1 MEYNNELCRDLIN
14 LIVETYK
21 ESCEDCIKNK
31 KRISYVGIDFM
42 EIFSSDDVSI
52 QFGERFNELVIKASG
67 KPLNSRSKVLRRRII
82 KASNVCKLIFTDILQ
97 VINLLQK
104 LEKENLIILSNR
116 DNSTRYPNFDKDEEN
131 NVSYININNYKIE
144 EYIKENYYS
153 QIIPTT
159 TLIDIAEND
168 FKTVEQ
174 RRFEKQLKVADD
186 TLVETKRTLIK
197 TRHTFYAT
205 IAALIVSIISGFY
218 QSCSQQEIDS
228 EQINTIISAIKEQK
242 SISIDKFPD
251 IIPDTLNVRVTDAS
265 DKQPINLNVTVKENQ
280 PAKVQ

>member
-1 MEYNNELCRDLIN
+1 MEYNNELCRNLIS

-42 EIFSSDDVSI
+42 EIFSSDDIGI
-52 QFGERFNELVIKASG
+52 QFGERFNEFVIKASG

-82 KASNVCKLIFTDILQ
+82 KASNICKLVFTDILQ

-116 DNSTRYPNFDKDEEN
+116 DKCTRYPNFDNDEEN
-131 NVSYININNYKIE
+131 NVSYININNHKIE

-153 QIIPTT
+153 QVIPTT
-159 TLIDIAEND
+159 TLIDIAEHY

-174 RRFEKQLKVADD
+174 RRFEKQLEEAKKSTCWSRFAAIVAVLAF
-186 TLVETKRTLIK
+186 LVSVIFGL
-197 TRHTFYAT
+197 
-205 IAALIVSIISGFY
+205 V

-228 EQINTIISAIKEQK
+228 EQINTIISAIKEEK

-251 IIPDTLNVRVTDAS
+251 ILPDTLNVKVTDTPE
-265 DKQPINLNVTVKENQ
+265 KQPINLNVTVKENQ
-280 PAKVQ
+280 PTKIQ

>member
-1 MEYNNELCRDLIN
+1 MEYNNELCRNLIN

-42 EIFSSDDVSI
+42 EIFSSDDIGI
-52 QFGERFNELVIKASG
+52 QFGERFNEFVIKASG

-82 KASNVCKLIFTDILQ
+82 KASNICKLVFTDILQ

-116 DNSTRYPNFDKDEEN
+116 DKYTRYPNFDNDEEN
-131 NVSYININNYKIE
+131 NVSYININNHKIE

-153 QIIPTT
+153 QVIPTT
-159 TLIDIAEND
+159 TLIDIAEHY

-174 RRFEKQLKVADD
+174 RRFEKQLKEA
-186 TLVETKRTLIK
+186 KRSTCWS
-197 TRHTFYAT
+197 RFAAV
-205 IAALIVSIISGFY
+205 IAVFAFIASVVFGFC

-228 EQINTIISAIKEQK
+228 EQINTIISTIKEEK

-251 IIPDTLNVRVTDAS
+251 ILPDTLNVKVTNTS
-265 DKQPINLNVTVKENQ
+265 EKQPINLNVTVKENQ
-280 PAKVQ
+280 PTKIQ

>member
-67 KPLNSRSKVLRRRII
+67 KPLNSRSKVFRRRII

-116 DNSTRYPNFDKDEEN
+116 DNSARYPNFDKDEKN

-265 DKQPINLNVTVKENQ
+265 DK
-280 PAKVQ
+280 

>member
-21 ESCEDCIKNK
+21 ESCGDCVKNNK
-31 KRISYVGIDFM
+31 QISYIGIDFT
-42 EIFSSDDVSI
+42 EIFSSDDINI
-52 QFGERFNELVIKASG
+52 QFGERLNELVIKASG
-67 KPLNSRSKVLRRRII
+67 KPLNSRSKVLRRRVI

-97 VINLLQK
+97 IINLLQK

-116 DNSTRYPNFDKDEEN
+116 DKPERYPNFDKDEEN
-131 NVSYININNYKIE
+131 NVSYISINNCKIE

-159 TLIDIAEND
+159 TLIDIAENE
-168 FKTVEQ
+168 FRTVEQ
-174 RRFEKQLKVADD
+174 RRFEKQLIVANE
-186 TLVETKRTLIK
+186 TLAETKKTLAK
-197 TRHTFYAT
+197 TNQSF
-205 IAALIVSIISGFY
+205 IVALVTVLVSIVFGFY

-251 IIPDTLNVRVTDAS
+251 IIPDTLNIRVTDAS

-280 PAKVQ
+280 PIKVQ

>member
-21 ESCEDCIKNK
+21 ESCGDCVKNNK
-31 KRISYVGIDFM
+31 QISYVGIDFT
-42 EIFSSDDVSI
+42 EIFSSDDINI
-52 QFGERFNELVIKASG
+52 QFGERLNELVIKASG
-67 KPLNSRSKVLRRRII
+67 KPLNSRSKVLRRRVI

-97 VINLLQK
+97 IINLLQK

-116 DNSTRYPNFDKDEEN
+116 DKPERYPNFDKDEEN
-131 NVSYININNYKIE
+131 NVSYISINNCKIE

-159 TLIDIAEND
+159 TLIDIAENE
-168 FKTVEQ
+168 FRTVEQ
-174 RRFEKQLKVADD
+174 RRFEKQLIVANE
-186 TLVETKRTLIK
+186 TLAETKKTLAK
-197 TRHTFYAT
+197 TNQSF
-205 IAALIVSIISGFY
+205 IVALVTVLVSIVFGFY

-251 IIPDTLNVRVTDAS
+251 IIPDTLNVRVTDAP

-280 PAKVQ
+280 PKEVQ

>member
-116 DNSTRYPNFDKDEEN
+116 DNSARYPNFDKDEEN

-186 TLVETKRTLIK
+186 TLVETKRTLVK

-218 QSCSQQEIDS
+218 QSCSQQEIDF

-251 IIPDTLNVRVTDAS
+251 IILDTLNVRVTDTPT
-265 DKQPINLNVTVKENQ
+265 KQPINLNVTVKENQ
-280 PAKVQ
+280 PTKVQ

>member
-21 ESCEDCIKNK
+21 ESCGDCVKNNK
-31 KRISYVGIDFM
+31 QISYVGIDFT
-42 EIFSSDDVSI
+42 EIFSSDDINI
-52 QFGERFNELVIKASG
+52 QFGERLNELVIKASG
-67 KPLNSRSKVLRRRII
+67 KPLNSRSKVLRRRVI

-97 VINLLQK
+97 IINLLQK

-116 DNSTRYPNFDKDEEN
+116 DKPERYPNFDKDEEN
-131 NVSYININNYKIE
+131 NVSYISINNCKIE

-159 TLIDIAEND
+159 TLIDIAENE
-168 FKTVEQ
+168 FRTVEQ
-174 RRFEKQLKVADD
+174 RRFEKQLIVANE
-186 TLVETKRTLIK
+186 TLAETKKTLAK
-197 TRHTFYAT
+197 TNQSF
-205 IAALIVSIISGFY
+205 IVALVTVLVSIVFGFY

-251 IIPDTLNVRVTDAS
+251 IIPDTLNVRVTDAP

>member
-1 MEYNNELCRDLIN
+1 MEYNNELCRNLIN

-42 EIFSSDDVSI
+42 EIFSSDDIGI
-52 QFGERFNELVIKASG
+52 QFGERFNEFVIKASG
-67 KPLNSRSKVLRRRII
+67 KPLNSSSKVLRRRII
-82 KASNVCKLIFTDILQ
+82 KASNICKLVFTDILQ

-116 DNSTRYPNFDKDEEN
+116 DNYTRYPNFDNDEEN
-131 NVSYININNYKIE
+131 NVSYININNHKIE

-153 QIIPTT
+153 QVIPTT
-159 TLIDIAEND
+159 TLIDIAEHY

-174 RRFEKQLKVADD
+174 RRFEKQLKEA
-186 TLVETKRTLIK
+186 KRSTCWS
-197 TRHTFYAT
+197 RFAAV
-205 IAALIVSIISGFY
+205 IAVFAFIASVVFGFC

-228 EQINTIISAIKEQK
+228 EQINTIISTIKEQK
-242 SISIDKFPD
+242 SITIDKFPD
-251 IIPDTLNVRVTDAS
+251 ILPDTLNVKVTNTS
-265 DKQPINLNVTVKENQ
+265 EKQPINLNVTVKENQ
-280 PAKVQ
+280 PTKIQ

>member
-21 ESCEDCIKNK
+21 ESCGDCVKNNK
-31 KRISYVGIDFM
+31 QISYVGIDFT
-42 EIFSSDDVSI
+42 EIFSSDDINI
-52 QFGERFNELVIKASG
+52 QFGERLNELVIKASG
-67 KPLNSRSKVLRRRII
+67 KPLNSRSKVLPRRVI

-97 VINLLQK
+97 IINLLQK

-116 DNSTRYPNFDKDEEN
+116 DKLERYPNFDKDEEN
-131 NVSYININNYKIE
+131 NVSYISINNCKIE

-159 TLIDIAEND
+159 TLIDIAENE
-168 FKTVEQ
+168 FRTVEQ
-174 RRFEKQLKVADD
+174 RRFEKQLIVANE
-186 TLVETKRTLIK
+186 TLAETKKTLAK
-197 TRHTFYAT
+197 TNQSF
-205 IAALIVSIISGFY
+205 IVALVTVLVSIVFGFY

-251 IIPDTLNVRVTDAS
+251 IIPDTLNVRVTDAP

-280 PAKVQ
+280 PIKVQ

>member
-21 ESCEDCIKNK
+21 ESCGDCVKSNK
-31 KRISYVGIDFM
+31 QISYVGIDFT
-42 EIFSSDDVSI
+42 EIFSSDDINI
-52 QFGERFNELVIKASG
+52 QFGERLNELVIKASG
-67 KPLNSRSKVLRRRII
+67 KPLNSRSKVLRRRVI

-97 VINLLQK
+97 IINLLQK

-116 DNSTRYPNFDKDEEN
+116 DKLERYPNFDKDEEN
-131 NVSYININNYKIE
+131 NVSYISINNCKIE

-159 TLIDIAEND
+159 TLIDIAENE
-168 FKTVEQ
+168 FRTVEQ
-174 RRFEKQLKVADD
+174 RRFEKQLIVANE
-186 TLVETKRTLIK
+186 TLAETKKTLAK
-197 TRHTFYAT
+197 TNQSF
-205 IAALIVSIISGFY
+205 IVALVTVLVSIVFGFY

-228 EQINTIISAIKEQK
+228 EQINTIISAIKEEK

-251 IIPDTLNVRVTDAS
+251 IIPDTLNVRVTDAP

-280 PAKVQ
+280 PIKVQ

>member
-14 LIVETYK
+14 LIVETYR
-21 ESCEDCIKNK
+21 ESCEDCIKNN
-31 KRISYVGIDFM
+31 KRISYVGIDFI

-67 KPLNSRSKVLRRRII
+67 KPLNSRSKVLRRRVI

-97 VINLLQK
+97 VINLLQR

-116 DNSTRYPNFDKDEEN
+116 DKSARYPNFEKDEEI

-174 RRFEKQLKVADD
+174 RRYEKQLKVADD

-228 EQINTIISAIKEQK
+228 EQINTINSAIKEQK

-265 DKQPINLNVTVKENQ
+265 DKQPINLNVTLKENQ
-280 PAKVQ
+280 PKEVQ